1 MFITVVCVSFQKNLA
16 NIRKTMQ
23 ANDFS
28 SNYSHCE
35 LVNEY
40 QDIGGWGILSANSKV
55 SYIRGRKNYKTVFQ
69 RKLPVSFKL
78 AFSHKNSSNLPYS
91 TRNRFIN

>member
-1 MFITVVCVSFQKNLA
+1 MLTSMRKVKFIQKCEGERSQCLSPLFAFSFQKNLA

-28 SNYSHCE
+28 SNYSHCK

-55 SYIRGRKNYKTVFQ
+55 IWRKE
-69 RKLPVSFKL
+69 KL
-78 AFSHKNSSNLPYS
+78 
-91 TRNRFIN
+91 

>member
-55 SYIRGRKNYKTVFQ
+55 S
-69 RKLPVSFKL
+69 
-78 AFSHKNSSNLPYS
+78 
-91 TRNRFIN
+91 